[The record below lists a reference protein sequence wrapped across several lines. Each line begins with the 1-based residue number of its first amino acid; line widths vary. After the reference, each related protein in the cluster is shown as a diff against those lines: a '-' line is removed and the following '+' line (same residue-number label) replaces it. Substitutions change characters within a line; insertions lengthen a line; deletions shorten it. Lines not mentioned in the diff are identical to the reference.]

1 MLKMDEMSEEVER
14 QKEVERIKKIVL
26 SRILT
31 KDASERLA
39 RLKLVKPDLANQ
51 LELYLVQLY
60 QAGQIKNVIN
70 DDQIKNILS
79 QISEKKDFRIRR

>member
-1 MLKMDEMSEEVER
+1 MPEVEDAEKS
-14 QKEVERIKKIVL
+14 KEIEKVKKIVL

-31 KDASERLA
+31 KEANERLS

-60 QAGQIKNVIN
+60 KAGQIKSIIN

-79 QISEKKDFRIRR
+79 QITEKRDFRIRR

>member
-1 MLKMDEMSEEVER
+1 MPEINDLQRE
-14 QKEVERIKKIVL
+14 KEIERIKKIVL

-31 KDASERLA
+31 KDANERLA

-60 QAGQIKNVIN
+60 QAGQIKSIIN
-70 DDQIKNILS
+70 DEQIKNILS
-79 QISEKKDFRIRR
+79 QITAKRQFNIRR

>member
-1 MLKMDEMSEEVER
+1 MAEIEDVQQEM
-14 QKEVERIKKIVL
+14 EVERIKKIVL

-31 KDASERLA
+31 KEANERLA
-39 RLKLVKPDLANQ
+39 RLKLVKPDLAKQ

-60 QAGQIKNVIN
+60 QAGQIKSIIN

-79 QISEKKDFRIRR
+79 QITTKKQFNIRR